1 MNEKEFRRYI
11 EKTRDCDP
19 ALLDIAVRKGLRRGK
34 DEQLDYRKFLHLAAA
49 CVVTAMLC
57 VMLTSQ
63 TVGIALGGLTHESG
77 LISQSGSEVLHKHL
91 TDFMNSFIILFGG

>member
-1 MNEKEFRRYI
+1 MNEKEFRKYI
-11 EKTRDCDP
+11 EKTRDCDT

-34 DEQLDYRKFLHLAAA
+34 DERLDYRKFLHLMAA
-49 CVVTAMLC
+49 CVITAMLS

-63 TVGIALGGLTHESG
+63 PVGIALEGLTRESG

-91 TDFMNSFIILFGG
+91 TDLRNSLIILLGG